1 MKVNQVVITMAGL
14 VVVVAGMQASKAILV
29 PFLLAIFIAI
39 VTAPPMLWMQ
49 RKGLPRWL
57 GLVIVVLG
65 VLGLGL
71 VFVGLIG
78 TSIKDFSQDIPVY
91 ESKLENQRIAIIAW
105 LDEHG
110 IQTSRLAVKD
120 VFNPAAAMKLV
131 GNVLNS
137 LGNVLTNGFL
147 ILMTVIFMLMEASS
161 FPAKIDAIW
170 RNPET
175 SQAYLDKF
183 VCDVKHYMAIKTVT
197 SLSTGILA
205 AVWLAVLGVDYPL
218 LWGLLAFA
226 LNYVPNIG
234 SIIAA
239 VPPVLLAI
247 VQLGAAKAIGTASGY
262 LVINLIMGNLIEPRY
277 MGRGLGL
284 SPLVVFLSLLFWG
297 WVLGPV
303 GMLLAV
309 PLTMTAKIALDSR
322 QETRWIAVILGPQI
336 IASDSE
342 PTPPQA

>member
-1 MKVNQVVITMAGL
+1 MKANHVVITMAAL
-14 VVVVAGMQASKAILV
+14 VVIVAGMQASKTILV

-49 RKGLPRWL
+49 RIGFPRWL
-57 GLVIVVLG
+57 GLFIVVLG
-65 VLGLGL
+65 VLGVGL
-71 VFVGLIG
+71 IIVSLIG
-78 TSIKDFSQDIPVY
+78 TSIKDFSQDIPLY
-91 ESKLENQRIAIIAW
+91 ESKLETQRASLITW
-105 LDEHG
+105 LENHG
-110 IQTSRLAVKD
+110 VETSKLAMMD
-120 VFNPAAAMKLV
+120 IFNPAAAMKLV

-147 ILMTVIFMLMEASS
+147 ILMTVIFMLMEAAS
-161 FPAKIDAIW
+161 FPAKIDSIW
-170 RNPET
+170 HKPET

-183 VCDVKHYMAIKTVT
+183 VTNVKHYMAIKTCISIVT
-197 SLSTGILA
+197 GVLA
-205 AVWLAVLGVDYPL
+205 ALWLTILGVDYPL
-218 LWGLLAFA
+218 LWGLLTFA

-239 VPPVLLAI
+239 IPPVLLAI
-247 VQLGAAKAIGTASGY
+247 VQLGIGKAIGTAAGY
-262 LVINLIMGNLIEPRY
+262 VVINLLMGNLVEPRF
-277 MGRGLGL
+277 MGHGLGL

-322 QETRWIAVILGPQI
+322 EETRWIAVILGPQI
-336 IASDSE
+336 VREPDTARSE
-342 PTPPQA
+342 

>member
-1 MKVNQVVITMAGL
+1 MKANHVVITMAAL
-14 VVVVAGMQASKAILV
+14 VVIVAGMQASKTILV

-49 RKGLPRWL
+49 RIGLPRWL
-57 GLVIVVLG
+57 GLFIVVLG
-65 VLGLGL
+65 VLGVGL
-71 VFVGLIG
+71 IIVGLIG
-78 TSIKDFSQDIPVY
+78 TSIKDFSQDIPLY
-91 ESKLENQRIAIIAW
+91 ESKLESQRATLITW
-105 LDEHG
+105 LEDHG
-110 IQTSRLAVKD
+110 VETSKLALKD
-120 VFNPAAAMKLV
+120 IFNPAAAMKLV

-147 ILMTVIFMLMEASS
+147 ILMTVIFMLMEAAS
-161 FPAKIDAIW
+161 FPAKIDSIW
-170 RNPET
+170 HNPET

-183 VCDVKHYMAIKTVT
+183 VRNVKHYMAIKTCISIVT
-197 SLSTGILA
+197 GALA
-205 AVWLAVLGVDYPL
+205 ALWLTILGVDYPL
-218 LWGLLAFA
+218 LWGLLTFA

-239 VPPVLLAI
+239 IPPVLLAT
-247 VQLGAAKAIGTASGY
+247 VQLGMGKAIGTAAGY
-262 LVINLIMGNLIEPRY
+262 VVINLLMGNLVEPRF

-322 QETRWIAVILGPQI
+322 EETRWIAVILGPQI
-336 IASDSE
+336 VQRPDTAQSE
-342 PTPPQA
+342 

>member
-1 MKVNQVVITMAGL
+1 
-14 VVVVAGMQASKAILV
+14 
-29 PFLLAIFIAI
+29 
-39 VTAPPMLWMQ
+39 
-49 RKGLPRWL
+49 
-57 GLVIVVLG
+57 
-65 VLGLGL
+65 
-71 VFVGLIG
+71 
-78 TSIKDFSQDIPVY
+78 
-91 ESKLENQRIAIIAW
+91 
-105 LDEHG
+105 
-110 IQTSRLAVKD
+110 
-120 VFNPAAAMKLV
+120 
-131 GNVLNS
+131 LNS

-161 FPAKIDAIW
+161 FPAKIDSIW
-170 RNPET
+170 RNPQT

-183 VCDVKHYMAIKTVT
+183 IGDVKHYMAIKTVT
-197 SLSTGILA
+197 SLVTGFLA
-205 AVWLAVLGVDYPL
+205 AAWLTILGVDYPL

-239 VPPVLLAI
+239 IPPVLLAI
-247 VQLGAAKAIGTASGY
+247 VQLGLVRAIGAAAGY
-262 LVINLIMGNLIEPRY
+262 LVINLLMGNLIEPRF

-322 QETRWIAVILGPQI
+322 EETRWIAVILGPQVVP
-336 IASDSE
+336 ADTELSHDS
-342 PTPPQA
+342 PQP